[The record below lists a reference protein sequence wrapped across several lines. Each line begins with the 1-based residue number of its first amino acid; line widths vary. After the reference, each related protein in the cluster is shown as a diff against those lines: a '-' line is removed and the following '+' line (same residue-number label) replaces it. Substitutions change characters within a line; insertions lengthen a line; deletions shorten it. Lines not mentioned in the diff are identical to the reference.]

1 MNNRRVF
8 KEKLSENDLEKLKE
22 KFPVYQK
29 LRKIFERNLKEKGV
43 FEISAIE
50 LAEATGK
57 DVHKINRDIR
67 EEFTVV
73 NSYMDIIDQN
83 NDEAYY
89 LIKGGEKKIGGEVFI
104 ETQKDS
110 QGKDRDVYILRG
122 SALSFLIT
130 RWDRI
135 TRLILVILIH
145 IFTDSLSEYSLIPEN
160 VIELADY
167 IGILTNLALRLTV
180 EYNRLK
186 NDTNLEHIKTNY
198 DTILGMCKDT
208 EVMINAARLGRVHSK
223 ELEKLYKEL
232 RNADRE
238 LVDVIGRQEEEAVF
252 GEELSD
258 TLRKSR

>member
-1 MNNRRVF
+1 MNRRVF
-8 KEKLSENDLEKLKE
+8 KERLSDEDILKLKE
-22 KFPVYQK
+22 KLPVYRK
-29 LRKIFERNLKEKGV
+29 LRKIFERNLKETGE
-43 FEISAIE
+43 FEISTIE

-57 DVHKINRDIR
+57 NVKDINRDIR
-67 EEFTVV
+67 EEFSMV
-73 NSYMDIIDQN
+73 NSYIDLIDQDS
-83 NDEAYY
+83 DEAYF
-89 LIKGGEKKIGGEVFI
+89 LLKSGEKKIGGEVFI

-198 DTILGMCKDT
+198 DTILGMCKDA
-208 EVMINAARLGRVHSK
+208 EVTINAARLGRVHSK

-238 LVDVIGRQEEEAVF
+238 LADVIGRQEEEAVF
-252 GEELSD
+252 GEELTD

>member
-1 MNNRRVF
+1 MNRRVF
-8 KEKLSENDLEKLKE
+8 KERLSDEDVERLKE
-22 KFPVYQK
+22 KLPVYQK
-29 LRKIFERNLKEKGV
+29 LRKIFERNLKETGK
-43 FEISAIE
+43 FEISVPE

-57 DVHKINRDIR
+57 NIKDINRDIR
-67 EEFTVV
+67 EEFSMV
-73 NSYMDIIDQN
+73 NSYIDLIDQY
-83 NDEAYY
+83 NDEAYF
-89 LIKGGEKKIGGEVFI
+89 LLKSGEKKIGGEVLI
-104 ETQKDS
+104 ETQKDDR
-110 QGKDRDVYILRG
+110 GRERDVYILRG

-167 IGILTNLALRLTV
+167 IGILTNLALRLTI

-198 DTILGMCKDT
+198 DTILDTCKDA

-223 ELEKLYKEL
+223 DLEKLYKEL
-232 RNADRE
+232 RETDRG
-238 LVDVIGRQEEEAVF
+238 LADVIGRQEEEAIF
-252 GEELSD
+252 GEELTD